1 MRPFALVL
9 QIHYEKFLTWLLTS
23 GARIVLLLVIAAI
36 LYRLVLLFT
45 GRLNSFLHGFSHSLE
60 RQKRT
65 QTLSQ
70 IIRTVATV
78 VIFVVTMITI
88 LGELGVTLAPIL
100 AAAGIGGLAV
110 GFGAQ
115 NLVRDVITEFL
126 SHLRIRFVL
135 VTL

>member
-1 MRPFALVL
+1 
-9 QIHYEKFLTWLLTS
+9 
-23 GARIVLLLVIAAI
+23 
-36 LYRLVLLFT
+36 
-45 GRLNSFLHGFSHSLE
+45 
-60 RQKRT
+60 
-65 QTLSQ
+65 
-70 IIRTVATV
+70 
-78 VIFVVTMITI
+78 MITI